1 MTKKEK
7 SIKEININ
15 ELKAN
20 YRTLFVIVAVFFLTL
35 GLVGGYFAAIG
46 VITDSQHKAIE
57 VVSNISQLKQ

>member
-7 SIKEININ
+7 AIKEININ

-20 YRTLFVIVAVFFLTL
+20 YRTWFVVVAISFLAL
-35 GLVGGYFAAIG
+35 GLIGGYFAAVN

-57 VVSNISQLKQ
+57 VVSSLKQ

>member
-7 SIKEININ
+7 AIKDININ

-20 YRTLFVIVAVFFLTL
+20 YRTWFVLVAIFFLAL

-57 VVSNISQLKQ
+57 VVTSLKQ